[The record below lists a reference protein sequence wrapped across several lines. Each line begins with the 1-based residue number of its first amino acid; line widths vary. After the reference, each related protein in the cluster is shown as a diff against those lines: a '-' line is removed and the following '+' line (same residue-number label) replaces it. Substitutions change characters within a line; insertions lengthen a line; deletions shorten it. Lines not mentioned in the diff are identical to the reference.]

1 MMHPYLVALQYT
13 NTACLQPKFC
23 HKEKGML
30 AGAKLQKHQMQRQ
43 GLQQPGGKSG
53 RRSSLP
59 HARDDTPP
67 ASPQL
72 KMSNKTK
79 ALQT

>member
-1 MMHPYLVALQYT
+1 MHPYLVALQYT
-13 NTACLQPKFC
+13 NAACLQAKSC
-23 HKEKGML
+23 YNEQGML
-30 AGAKLQKHQMQRQ
+30 AGAKLQRNQMQRQ
-43 GLQQPGGKSG
+43 GLQQPGGKNG

-59 HARDDTPP
+59 HARDVTPP

-79 ALQT
+79 AWQT

>member
-1 MMHPYLVALQYT
+1 
-13 NTACLQPKFC
+13 
-23 HKEKGML
+23 ML
-30 AGAKLQKHQMQRQ
+30 AGAKLQRNQMQRQ
-43 GLQQPGGKSG
+43 GLQQPGGKNG

-59 HARDDTPP
+59 HARDVTPP

-79 ALQT
+79 AWQT

>member
-1 MMHPYLVALQYT
+1 MHPYLVALQRVH
-13 NTACLQPKFC
+13 ACLQARSC
-23 HKEKGML
+23 HNEQLTL
-30 AGAKLQKHQMQRQ
+30 AGAKLQKNQMQRQ

-53 RRSSLP
+53 RRSTLP
-59 HARDDTPP
+59 HASDVTPP

-79 ALQT
+79 GLQT